1 MMHVQTLVK
10 AFPGR
15 LLIAVVTLS
24 LLSACSWLG
33 VGRGGPTPPPLPPT
47 VGGVSPRVAWS
58 ASIGNAG
65 MGFQPA
71 VVGSSVYVAAVD
83 GTIVRFDTTSGKI
96 EWKVS
101 AGQSLSAGVGAS
113 ESMVV
118 VASRD
123 GDVIALNASDGR
135 QVWKVAAG
143 TEVLSTPSVGLN
155 AVLVRVGDKVL
166 ALEAGTGKT
175 RWTWQRA
182 LPTLVLRQPS
192 PVAIAAVTTTAGP
205 TGLAFAGLPGGRL
218 VALDLET
225 GALRWETAIAQPR
238 GTNEIERIADVLGR
252 PWVAGR
258 EVCATAYQ
266 GRVACQD
273 ALSGA
278 PIWSRELPAWTGIA
292 VDARFA
298 FVADDRGNLHG
309 LSHTNGEQVWRQEA
323 LSLRRLSE
331 PLSIGGSVLVGD
343 RDGLVHW
350 FARESGA
357 VQARRDLSGGPI
369 QAPPVA
375 AGNLVIVQTMR
386 GSIFALATD

>member
-1 MMHVQTLVK
+1 MMHVQV
-10 AFPGR
+10 PGKPFSAR
-15 LLIAVVTLS
+15 LLVAMCALS

-33 VGRGGPTPPPLPPT
+33 LGRGGPTPPPLPPT
-47 VGGVSPRVAWS
+47 VGGASPRVAWS
-58 ASIGNAG
+58 ASIGTAG
-65 MGFQPA
+65 VGFQPA
-71 VVGSSVYVAAVD
+71 VVGASVYAAAVD
-83 GTIVRFDTTSGKI
+83 GTVARFDAVSGRI
-96 EWKVS
+96 TWKVS
-101 AGQSLSAGVGAS
+101 AGQLLSAGVGAS

-123 GDVIALNASDGR
+123 GDVIALDATDGR

-155 AVLVRVGDKVL
+155 SVLVRVGDKVM
-166 ALEAGTGKT
+166 ALEATTGKT

-192 PVAIAAVTTTAGP
+192 PIAIAMVSTPAGS

-218 VALDLET
+218 AALDLET

-252 PWVAGR
+252 PWVEGR

-292 VDARFA
+292 VDPKFA

-309 LSHTNGEQVWRQEA
+309 LRHSNGEQVWRQEA

-343 RDGLVHW
+343 RDGLMHW

-357 VQARRDLSGGPI
+357 VQARRDLNGGPI
-369 QAPPVA
+369 QAPPIA
-375 AGNLVIVQTMR
+375 SGNLAIVQTMR
-386 GSIFALATD
+386 GLIVALATD

>member
-1 MMHVQTLVK
+1 MMQVQTLGK
-10 AFPGR
+10 AFSGR
-15 LLIAVVTLS
+15 LFAVLLSMS
-24 LLSACSWLG
+24 LLPACSWLG
-33 VGRGGPTPPPLPPT
+33 LGRGGPTPPPLPPT

-58 ASIGNAG
+58 ASIGASG
-65 MGFQPA
+65 VGFQPA
-71 VVGSSVYVAAVD
+71 VVGSAVYAAAAD
-83 GTIVRFDTTSGKI
+83 GTVVRLDATSGRIDWKI
-96 EWKVS
+96 S
-101 AGQSLSAGVGAS
+101 AGRVLGAGVGAS

-123 GDVIALNASDGR
+123 GEVIALNAADGR
-135 QVWKVAAG
+135 QVWKVSAG
-143 TEVLSTPSVGLN
+143 TEVLSTPSIGLN
-155 AVLVRVGDKVL
+155 AVLVRVGDKVM
-166 ALEAGTGKT
+166 ALEAATGKT
-175 RWTWQRA
+175 RWTWQRP

-192 PVAIAAVTTTAGP
+192 PVAIATVTTNAGSTAF
-205 TGLAFAGLPGGRL
+205 AFAGMPGGRL

-225 GALRWETAIAQPR
+225 GALRWETSVAQPR

-273 ALSGA
+273 ALSGT

-292 VDARFA
+292 VDPRFA

-309 LSHTNGEQVWRQEA
+309 LRHTNGEQVWRQEA

-343 RDGLVHW
+343 RDGLLHW
-350 FARESGA
+350 FARETGA

-375 AGNLVIVQTMR
+375 AGNLAIVQTTR

>member
-1 MMHVQTLVK
+1 MMHVQARGT
-10 AFPGR
+10 AFSGR
-15 LLIAVVTLS
+15 LLVAIAMLS
-24 LLSACSWLG
+24 LLPACSWLG
-33 VGRGGPTPPPLPPT
+33 LGRGEPTPPPLPPT

-58 ASIGNAG
+58 ASIGNSG
-65 MGFQPA
+65 VGFQPA
-71 VVGSSVYVAAVD
+71 VVGSSVYAAAAD
-83 GTIVRFDTTSGKI
+83 GTVARIAASSGRI
-96 EWKVS
+96 DWKVS
-101 AGQSLSAGVGAS
+101 AGQVLSAGVGAS
-113 ESMVV
+113 ESIVV

-135 QVWKVAAG
+135 QAWKVAAG
-143 TEVLSTPSVGLN
+143 TEVLSTPTVGLN
-155 AVLVRVGDKVL
+155 AVLVRVGDKVMS
-166 ALEAGTGKT
+166 LEAATGKT

-192 PVAIAAVTTTAGP
+192 PVAVAEVTTPAGS
-205 TGLAFAGLPGGRL
+205 TGLVFAGLPGGRL

-292 VDARFA
+292 VDPKFA

-309 LSHTNGEQVWRQEA
+309 LRHTNGEQVWRQEA

-350 FARESGA
+350 FSRESGA
-357 VQARRDLSGGPI
+357 VQARSNLSGGPI

-375 AGNLVIVQTMR
+375 AGNLAIVQTTR
-386 GSIFALATD
+386 GAIVALATD